1 MTFAGHASH
10 HRWAWEAAVTGPGC
24 TPTGSA
30 CRGAPEDRGRGHRPV
45 RVLRGP
51 DTGRVWDNYPVPAP
65 APRPSP
71 DDPAAV
77 GVPSRAAPSINADP
91 GPVPGARR
99 LAGRYRLESVLG
111 RGSMG
116 TVWAATDEVLHRPV
130 AIKQI
135 NVPPGMPTGEVARLR
150 ERTMREARAVAALC
164 SPYVV
169 TVFDVLTPDAG
180 PVIVMELF
188 RGRSLARRHPRCR
201 AVDRRAGRDRRGGG
215 RLRVAGGARRRHHP
229 PGRETGQRADR
240 GGRRHQADR
249 FRCRPRS
256 SAEPTITGTG
266 MILGSAA
273 YLAPE
278 VATGTPVG
286 PLSDAWSL
294 SRCDTTRSAV
304 LCPSIGRC
312 RRARAAADA

>member
-1 MTFAGHASH
+1 
-10 HRWAWEAAVTGPGC
+10 
-24 TPTGSA
+24 
-30 CRGAPEDRGRGHRPV
+30 
-45 RVLRGP
+45 
-51 DTGRVWDNYPVPAP
+51 
-65 APRPSP
+65 
-71 DDPAAV
+71 
-77 GVPSRAAPSINADP
+77 VPSRAAPSINADP
-91 GPVPGARR
+91 DPGAVPGARR

-135 NVPPGMPTGEVARLR
+135 NVPPGLPAGEVARLR
-150 ERTMREARAVAALC
+150 ERTMREARAVAALS

-188 RGRSLARRHPRCR
+188 RGRSLAD
-201 AVDRRAGRDRRGGG
+201 VIRDVG
-215 RLRVAGGARRRHHP
+215 RLTDGQAATVGVAVASALRAAHAAGITHRDVKPANVLIGVDGGIKLTDFGVA
-229 PGRETGQRADR
+229 
-240 GGRRHQADR
+240 
-249 FRCRPRS
+249 RS

-294 SRCDTTRSAV
+294 GGLLFACVEGRPPFDRGTPIATVASVVKDPVPAHPHAGRLGRVISGLLLKTPGLRMRLDRALPIMQAVADDPSGTHLTTSPENPSSRPDHPDRLHA
-304 LCPSIGRC
+304 
-312 RRARAAADA
+312 

>member
-1 MTFAGHASH
+1 
-10 HRWAWEAAVTGPGC
+10 
-24 TPTGSA
+24 
-30 CRGAPEDRGRGHRPV
+30 
-45 RVLRGP
+45 
-51 DTGRVWDNYPVPAP
+51 
-65 APRPSP
+65 
-71 DDPAAV
+71 
-77 GVPSRAAPSINADP
+77 
-91 GPVPGARR
+91 
-99 LAGRYRLESVLG
+99 
-111 RGSMG
+111 
-116 TVWAATDEVLHRPV
+116 
-130 AIKQI
+130 
-135 NVPPGMPTGEVARLR
+135 
-150 ERTMREARAVAALC
+150 
-164 SPYVV
+164 
-169 TVFDVLTPDAG
+169 
-180 PVIVMELF
+180 VMELF

-312 RRARAAADA
+312 RRARAAADDPGTCSPLPSLQFRPRRRTRQQQRFRDPRDRKALALDPSDGGPGSAAAPRGRRHRRPRGRDGRRPAVPARRTHHEPTPDPPQLRAGPHTLIGTLDQPSPPAREAAVGIAPVGLDPATPRLRCAPLPHRRRRSGQPGPG

>member
-1 MTFAGHASH
+1 M
-10 HRWAWEAAVTGPGC
+10 
-24 TPTGSA
+24 
-30 CRGAPEDRGRGHRPV
+30 
-45 RVLRGP
+45 
-51 DTGRVWDNYPVPAP
+51 
-65 APRPSP
+65 
-71 DDPAAV
+71 
-77 GVPSRAAPSINADP
+77 
-91 GPVPGARR
+91 
-99 LAGRYRLESVLG
+99 ESVLG

-130 AIKQI
+130 AIKQV

-188 RGRSLARRHPRCR
+188 RGRSLAD
-201 AVDRRAGRDRRGGG
+201 VIRDVG
-215 RLRVAGGARRRHHP
+215 RLTDGQAATVGVAVASALRSAHAAGITHRDVKPANVLIGVDGGIKLTDFGVA
-229 PGRETGQRADR
+229 
-240 GGRRHQADR
+240 
-249 FRCRPRS
+249 RS

-294 SRCDTTRSAV
+294 GGLLFACVEGRPPFDRGTPIATVASVVKDPVPAHPHAGRLGRVISGLLLKTPSLRMRLDRALPIMRTVADDPSGTHLTTSPESPSSRRPGHPDRLHA
-304 LCPSIGRC
+304 
-312 RRARAAADA
+312 